1 MFGSNPDQKLN
12 FSLTG
17 GGFNA
22 AAKNAKDSDDLF
34 SLGS

>member
-1 MFGSNPDQKLN
+1 MFGSNPDQKFN
-12 FSLTG
+12 FPLPS